1 MYGKMKEHLSKSIAE
16 IKEAGLYKEERL
28 IESAQQAAIT
38 VKGKEVLNFCANN
51 YLGLSNHPRLI
62 EGAKRMMDRRGFGMS
77 SVRFICGTQDAHKE
91 LEQAISNYFQT
102 EDTILYA
109 ACFDANGGVF
119 EPLFTDEDAI
129 ISDALN
135 HASIIDGVRLCKAK
149 RYRYQNADMAD
160 LERCLQEAQQQRF
173 RIIVTDGVFSM
184 DGNVAPMDQICDLAE
199 KYDALVMVDE
209 SHSAG
214 VVGATGHGVSE
225 LCKTYG
231 RVDIYTGT
239 LGKAFGGALG
249 GFTTGRKEIIDMLRQ
264 RSRPYLF
271 SNSLAPCIIGAS
283 IEVFKMLAES
293 NELHDKLVDNV
304 NYFRDKMMAAGF
316 DIKPTQSAICAVM
329 LYDAKL
335 SQVYASRMLDEGI
348 YVTGFYYP
356 VVPQE
361 QARIRVQISA
371 GHNREQLDKCIAAFI
386 KVGKELGIEKH
397 LSSHVAR
404 HTFISNLVQHNVPYT
419 EIAKLAGHDSTAMI
433 IKVYA
438 HAIQDEEQT
447 FNYVSNLYT

>member
-1 MYGKMKEHLSKSIAE
+1 MEKKVLFCKPQISNLKPQTSNLKPQTSKNHNTMYGKMKEHLQQTIAE
-16 IKEAGLYKEERL
+16 IREAGLYKEERL
-28 IESAQQAAIT
+28 IESPQKAEIT
-38 VKGKEVLNFCANN
+38 VKGQPVLNFCANN
-51 YLGLSNHPRLI
+51 YLGLSDHPRLI
-62 EGAKRMMDRRGFGMS
+62 EGAKRMMDSRGFGMS
-77 SVRFICGTQDAHKE
+77 SVRFICGTQDIHKE
-91 LEQAISNYFQT
+91 LEAAISDYFHT

-119 EPLFTDEDAI
+119 EPLFTEEDAI

-149 RYRYQNADMAD
+149 RYRYANADMNE
-160 LERCLQEAQQQRF
+160 LEKCLQEAQAQRF

-184 DGNVAPMDQICDLAE
+184 DGNVAPMDKICDLAE

-225 LCKTYG
+225 FFNTYG

-239 LGKAFGGALG
+239 LGKSFGGALG
-249 GFTTGRKEIIDMLRQ
+249 GFTTGRKEIIELLRQ

-283 IEVFKMLAES
+283 LEVFKMLKES
-293 NELHDKLVDNV
+293 NEIHDRLVENV

-335 SQVYASRMLDEGI
+335 SQVYAAKMQEEGI

-356 VVPQE
+356 VVPKG

-371 GHNREQLDKCIAAFI
+371 GHTREQLDKCVDAFI
-386 KVGKELGIEKH
+386 KVGREL
-397 LSSHVAR
+397 
-404 HTFISNLVQHNVPYT
+404 NV
-419 EIAKLAGHDSTAMI
+419 I
-433 IKVYA
+433 
-438 HAIQDEEQT
+438 
-447 FNYVSNLYT
+447 